1 MRRCLARLAP
11 PSRISVAK
19 WAERY
24 RHLAANTAL
33 PGRFSLQITPFLRGI
48 LEAIND
54 RRVRKV
60 VCQKSAQV
68 GWTDGVMN
76 NFVGYV
82 IHIDPSSMAIM
93 FPREATY
100 KKYAELKLEP
110 MIEATPVLRPLVN
123 LKSRSADNKQDL
135 KQFPGGFL
143 MMFGSNSTDGV
154 KSTPIKRVC
163 IEEPD
168 DCNLNIKGQG
178 DSIKLAEERVK
189 SFHDSKILIGGTPT
203 VAGIS
208 AIAQEMESSDRRS
221 YWVPC
226 HDCGEAHI
234 LSWDNVSWQHAEGA
248 SHLVYG
254 TALPGTAAYACP
266 HCGGIWNDA
275 QKNRNVR
282 RAEELGFGW
291 KSAADFHGVAG
302 FYLNELYSSFPD
314 SSLERLAEKFLTAE
328 HEAATGEMGAK
339 IAFWNSTLGLPWEYQ
354 SDMPKADALSTRAE
368 AYDEHTVPWGG
379 LLLTAGVDV
388 QHDRLAV
395 VIRAWGRGEESWLV
409 YWGEIFGS
417 TLVPNAGAWAD
428 LDQLLG
434 RDFANASGATLRVRA
449 VSIDGSDGNRTEI
462 VQSYVRPRRARGF
475 MCVKGASEQ
484 TDDRR
489 EIFSTPKKVDL
500 NRRNK
505 PSKFG
510 LDTHIVGTTRAKDL
524 LLEVRLKLEG
534 RGPGALHWY
543 ATVRPDYWE
552 QLVSEVKAPSRTN
565 RYRKAWQKLAGVRN
579 EGLDCEVYALHAAR
593 SVKTNLMRDAN
604 WAALEHRLR
613 QRTLLDAGDAAGEI
627 VIATT
632 DAPGAPDSA
641 LDGVPGSSGAET
653 LPPATRVATPPAV
666 SPVPRT
672 FTTPHNPVKM
682 APPAA
687 PKSARQGRPKRGGG
701 GGFSINHW

>member
-1 MRRCLARLAP
+1 MKTQADVLTKLMRRCMARIAP
-11 PSRISVAK
+11 PPRISVAK

-24 RHLAANTAL
+24 RVLAENTAL
-33 PGRFSLQITPFLRGI
+33 PGRFSLQITPFLRGV

-76 NFVGYV
+76 NFIGYV

-110 MIEATPVLRPLVN
+110 MIDATPVLRPLVN

-143 MMFGSNSTDGV
+143 MLFGSNSTDGV

-163 IEEPD
+163 VEEPD

-208 AIAQEMESSDRRS
+208 AIAQEMQASDQRS
-221 YWVPC
+221 FWVPC
-226 HDCGEAHI
+226 HDCGEAHV
-234 LSWDNVSWQHAEGA
+234 LNWDNVHWQQADDGAPVHAVFGA
-248 SHLVYG
+248 ARPE
-254 TALPGTAAYACP
+254 TAHYACP
-266 HCGGIWNDA
+266 HCGSLWNDA

-282 RAEELGFGW
+282 RAEDQGFGW

-314 SSLERLAEKFLTAE
+314 STLTRLVEKFLTAE
-328 HEAATGEMGAK
+328 HEATTGELGAK

-368 AYDEHTVPWGG
+368 AYDEFTVPWGG
-379 LLLTAGVDV
+379 LILTAGVDV

-417 TLVPNAGAWAD
+417 TLVPTAGAWVD

-434 RDFANASGATLRVRA
+434 RDFVHASGSTLRVRA

-462 VQSYVRPRRARGF
+462 VHAYVRPRRARGF
-475 MCVKGASEQ
+475 MTVKGAAEQ

-489 EIFSTPKKVDL
+489 EIFSTPKKVDT
-500 NRRNK
+500 NARNK

-510 LDTHIVGTTRAKDL
+510 LDTYIVGTARAKDL
-524 LLEVRLKLEG
+524 ILENRLLLEG
-534 RGPGALHWY
+534 HGGGALHWY
-543 ATVRPDYWE
+543 AKVRPDYWE

-579 EGLDCEVYALHAAR
+579 EALDCEVYALHAAR
-593 SVKTNLMRDAN
+593 SVKTNLMRDAH
-604 WAALEHRLR
+604 WGAIEARMR
-613 QRTLLDAGDAAGEI
+613 QRSLIDPVVDDAVVISETPAESEAASEPM
-627 VIATT
+627 VAPVVSQRNDPPTPTPASQQPQAATP
-632 DAPGAPDSA
+632 APRKSVRRG
-641 LDGVPGSSGAET
+641 PGS
-653 LPPATRVATPPAV
+653 
-666 SPVPRT
+666 
-672 FTTPHNPVKM
+672 
-682 APPAA
+682 
-687 PKSARQGRPKRGGG
+687 RGG
-701 GGFSINHW
+701 FAVNSW

>member
-1 MRRCLARLAP
+1 MLRCLARLP
-11 PSRISVAK
+11 PPPRISVAK

-24 RHLAANTAL
+24 RFLAENTAL
-33 PGRFSLQITPFLRGI
+33 PGRFSLQITPYLRGV

-54 RRVRKV
+54 KRVRKI

-76 NFVGYV
+76 NYVGYV
-82 IHIDPSSMAIM
+82 IHCDPSSMAIM

-100 KKYAELKLEP
+100 KKYSELKLEP

-163 IEEPD
+163 VEEPD

-203 VAGIS
+203 VAGVS
-208 AIAQEMESSDRRS
+208 AIAQEMQASDQRS

-226 HDCGEAHI
+226 HECGDAHV
-234 LSWDNVSWQHAEGA
+234 LNWDNVHWQSVDGA
-248 SHLVYG
+248 SHQVYG
-254 TALPGTAAYACP
+254 SANPDTAAYTCP
-266 HCGGIWNDA
+266 HCGSLWNDA

-314 SSLERLAEKFLTAE
+314 STMARLVEKYLTAE
-328 HEAATGEMGAK
+328 HEASTGELGAK

-354 SDMPKADALSTRAE
+354 SDMPKPLALSTRAE
-368 AYDEHTVPWGG
+368 AYAEFTVPWGG

-417 TLVPNAGAWAD
+417 TLVATAGAWLE

-434 RDFANASGATLRVRA
+434 RDFEHASGSKMRVRA

-462 VQSYVRPRRARGF
+462 VHAYVRPRRARGY
-475 MCVKGASEQ
+475 MTVKGASEQ

-489 EIFSTPKKVDL
+489 EIFSTPRKVDL
-500 NRRNK
+500 NKRQK

-510 LDTHIVGTTRAKDL
+510 LDTYIVGTTRAKDL
-524 LLEVRLKLEG
+524 ILDNRLVLEG
-534 RGPGALHWY
+534 RGPGTLHWY
-543 ATVRPDYWE
+543 ADVRPDYWE

-579 EGLDCEVYALHAAR
+579 EVLDCEVYALHAAR
-593 SVKTNLMRDAN
+593 SVKTNLMREAH
-604 WAALEHRLR
+604 WAALEQRLV
-613 QRTLLDAGDAAGEI
+613 QRTLLSDFGTEEENDSNP
-627 VIATT
+627 TPS
-632 DAPGAPDSA
+632 APEA
-641 LDGVPGSSGAET
+641 VPENPPEVTKETSGAVA
-653 LPPATRVATPPAV
+653 PQVVQAPAMRKKTA
-666 SPVPRT
+666 
-672 FTTPHNPVKM
+672 
-682 APPAA
+682 
-687 PKSARQGRPKRGGG
+687 QQGGG
-701 GGFSINHW
+701 ASRRGSFATKW

>member
-1 MRRCLARLAP
+1 MAQ
-11 PSRISVAK
+11 
-19 WAERY
+19 WAERH
-24 RHLAANTAL
+24 RRLSENTAL

-54 RRVRKV
+54 KRVRKV
-60 VCQKSAQV
+60 VCQKSAQI

-76 NFVGYV
+76 NYIGYV
-82 IHIDPSSMAIM
+82 IHTDPSSMAIM

-135 KQFPGGFL
+135 KRFPGGFL

-163 IEEPD
+163 VEEPD

-208 AIAQEMESSDRRS
+208 AIAQEMQASDQRS

-226 HDCGEAHI
+226 HDCSEPHI
-234 LSWDNVSWQHAEGA
+234 LNWDNVRWDHAD
-248 SHLVYG
+248 G
-254 TALPGTAAYACP
+254 TPHAVFGTHRPETAHYACP
-266 HCGGIWNDA
+266 HCGSIWNDA
-275 QKNRNVR
+275 TKNRNVR
-282 RAEELGFGW
+282 RAEELGHGW

-314 SSLERLAEKFLTAE
+314 STLTRLVEKYLTAE
-328 HEAATGEMGAK
+328 HEAATGELGAK

-354 SDMPKADALSTRAE
+354 TDVPRADALSTRAE
-368 AYDEHTVPWGG
+368 AYEEHTVPWGG
-379 LLLTAGVDV
+379 MILTAGVDV
-388 QHDRLAV
+388 QHDRLAI
-395 VIRAWGRGEESWLV
+395 VIRAWGVGEESWLI

-417 TLVPNAGAWAD
+417 TLDATKGAWID
-428 LDQLLG
+428 LDVLLA
-434 RDFANASGATLRVRA
+434 RDFTHASAALLRVRA

-462 VQSYVRPRRARGF
+462 VHAFVRPRRNRGF
-475 MCVKGASEQ
+475 MVVKGAAEQ

-489 EIFSTPKKVDL
+489 EIFSTPKKVDVGL
-500 NRRNK
+500 RNK
-505 PSKFG
+505 PARFG
-510 LDTHIVGTTRAKDL
+510 LDTFIVGTTRAKDL
-524 LLEVRLKLEG
+524 ILDNRLKLQG
-534 RGPGALHWY
+534 TGPGTLHWY
-543 ATVRPDYWE
+543 AGVRPDYWE

-579 EGLDCEVYALHAAR
+579 EALDCEVYALHAAR
-593 SVKTNLMRDAN
+593 SLKTNLMRAIH
-604 WAALEHRLR
+604 WAAIEQRLR
-613 QRTLLDAGDAAGEI
+613 QRTLIDQPALTE
-627 VIATT
+627 VT
-632 DAPGAPDSA
+632 D
-641 LDGVPGSSGAET
+641 VPPHDEA
-653 LPPATRVATPPAV
+653 PATPMAAAPAPAPHTPP
-666 SPVPRT
+666 PK
-672 FTTPHNPVKM
+672 PHT
-682 APPAA
+682 PAA
-687 PKSARQGRPKRGGG
+687 PVSKKARRVGHQHTG
-701 GGFSINHW
+701 GGFSVNSW

>member
-1 MRRCLARLAP
+1 
-11 PSRISVAK
+11 VAH
-19 WAERY
+19 WAERH
-24 RHLAANTAL
+24 RRLSENTAL
-33 PGRFSLQITPFLRGI
+33 PGRFSFQITPFLRGI

-54 RRVRKV
+54 KRTRKI
-60 VCQKSAQV
+60 VCQKSAQI

-76 NFVGYV
+76 NYIGYV
-82 IHIDPSSMAIM
+82 MHTDPSSMAIM

-110 MIEATPVLRPLVN
+110 MITATPVLRSLVN

-163 IEEPD
+163 VEEPD

-208 AIAQEMESSDRRS
+208 AIAQEMQASDQRS

-226 HDCGEAHI
+226 HDCNEPHV
-234 LSWDNVSWQHAEGA
+234 LNWDNVHWDRSDGSGAPHAVFGHHRPE
-248 SHLVYG
+248 
-254 TALPGTAAYACP
+254 TAHYCCP
-266 HCGGIWNDA
+266 HCGSVWGDA

-282 RAEELGFGW
+282 KAEELGFGW

-314 SSLERLAEKFLTAE
+314 STLTRLVEKFLTAE

-354 SDMPKADALSTRAE
+354 TDTPRADALSTRAE
-368 AYDEHTVPWGG
+368 AYEECSVPWGG
-379 LLLTAGVDV
+379 MLLTAGVDV
-388 QHDRLAV
+388 QHDRLAI
-395 VIRAWGRGEESWLV
+395 VIRAWGVGEESWLV

-417 TLVPNAGAWAD
+417 TLDASKGAWVD
-428 LDQLLG
+428 LDALLG
-434 RDFANASGATLRVRA
+434 RDFPHASGATLRVRG

-462 VQSYVRPRRARGF
+462 VHAYVRPRRALGY
-475 MCVKGASEQ
+475 MVVKGAAEQ

-489 EIFSTPKKVDL
+489 EIFSTPKKVDVG
-500 NRRNK
+500 RRNK
-505 PSKFG
+505 PARFG
-510 LDTHIVGTTRAKDL
+510 LDTFIVGTTRAKDL
-524 LLEVRLKLEG
+524 ILDNRLKLQG
-534 RGPGALHWY
+534 TGPGTLHWY
-543 ATVRPDYWE
+543 AGVRPDYWE

-579 EGLDCEVYALHAAR
+579 EALDCEVYALHAAR
-593 SVKTNLMRDAN
+593 SLKTNLMRAIH
-604 WAALEHRLR
+604 WAAIEQRLHQR
-613 QRTLLDAGDAAGEI
+613 QLLDSTHDQSVVDVPANREDTDDDQAPAI
-627 VIATT
+627 VIATAAAQT
-632 DAPGAPDSA
+632 SAP
-641 LDGVPGSSGAET
+641 T
-653 LPPATRVATPPAV
+653 
-666 SPVPRT
+666 
-672 FTTPHNPVKM
+672 HNP
-682 APPAA
+682 PPKPQTLAA
-687 PKSARQGRPKRGGG
+687 PAKKARRGGAARTG
-701 GGFSINHW
+701 GGFSVNNW